1 MLIPFTCRGIVQAA
15 EPLLAGKTENKL
27 PNGGTRYQKEGSNM
41 SMPEFRRSRST
52 PRGKFLILP

>member
-1 MLIPFTCRGIVQAA
+1 MQAA